1 MKRGASFMLS
11 TALLFGAATA
21 LADDRVFRDAA
32 QLADI
37 GDEEKRVWA
46 DSVDSDTALRKA
58 DRILQDAEATAY
70 LQRVLDRLF
79 PEFKGTLRVA
89 ILNAP
94 QLNAFALPNG
104 SLYLNEG
111 LIARIE
117 NEAQLAAILAH
128 EGAHFTHRHGH
139 KQNQNVKSAS
149 AFALGMAMLG
159 VPIVGSVMAVSSAFG
174 YSRELETEADV
185 QAFDRLAR
193 AGYEVREA
201 PRTFEHLLR
210 EITEYEI
217 KEPFFFASH
226 PAMRDRIESFNS
238 LIAKHGAAG
247 GEVGDTAFMRHTAQ
261 LRVHSIESDLA
272 ANRYK
277 SVFAVLENPLLVKS
291 YPAHYQYY
299 LGEACRQRNGGG
311 DTERAEA
318 HYLAAAAAAPGFAPA
333 QRALGVLY
341 LRQSN
346 YKKALPYLAK
356 YLELAPNA
364 ADAGYVRGYL
374 EQAKKGAEA

>member
-1 MKRGASFMLS
+1 MMRALAVAMSA
-11 TALLFGAATA
+11 ALLFGAAPVA
-21 LADDRVFRDAA
+21 ADDKVFRDAA
-32 QLADI
+32 HLADI
-37 GDEEKRVWA
+37 DDEEKRAWA
-46 DSVDSDTALRKA
+46 DSVDSDAALRKA
-58 DRILQDAEATAY
+58 DRILRDAEATGY
-70 LQRVLDRLF
+70 LQGVLDRLF
-79 PEFKGTLRVA
+79 PEFKGALRVA

-104 SLYLNEG
+104 SLYLNAG

-139 KQNQNVKSAS
+139 KQNQNIKSAS

-174 YSRELETEADV
+174 YSRELESEADV
-185 QAFDRLAR
+185 QAYERLMR
-193 AGYEVREA
+193 AGYDVREA

-210 EITEYEI
+210 EITDYEI

-226 PAMRDRIESFNS
+226 PAMRDRIDSFNT
-238 LIAKHGAAG
+238 LAAKNGAPS
-247 GEVGDTAFMRHTAQ
+247 GETGEAAFVRHTAQ
-261 LRVHSIESDLA
+261 LRVHSVESDLA

-291 YPAHYQYY
+291 YPTHYQYY
-299 LGEACRQRNGGG
+299 LGEACRQRNGPG

-318 HYLAAAAAAPGFAPA
+318 HYLAAAVAAPGFAPV

-346 YKKALPYLAK
+346 YKKALPYLGK

-374 EQAKKGAEA
+374 EQAKLGAAA